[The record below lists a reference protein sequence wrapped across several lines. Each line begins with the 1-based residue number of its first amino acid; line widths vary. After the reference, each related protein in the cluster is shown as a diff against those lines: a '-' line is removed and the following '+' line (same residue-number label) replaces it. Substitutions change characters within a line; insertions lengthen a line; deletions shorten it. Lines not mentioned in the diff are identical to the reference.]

1 MDNLMNKL
9 LYAGLDTAEFDA
21 LRPEAVKE
29 TRKSLKGYT
38 LFAAVLF
45 ALLAAFGAFSGIASL
60 NRWYYVILA
69 IFNVVVWLCLEKRGV
84 KGETTLMALAYATI
98 AVLYAA
104 SIGLTLLHPS
114 LPALTII
121 VVMVLAP
128 FLFTDSPVYV
138 IALNILATVALC
150 LLSLNSKP
158 REVALDDSWNAISFC
173 MVSIAVTLMQRKQ
186 RFRALAKDRQ
196 IRYLSETDLMTGA
209 RNRNVYERVL
219 ERYPKVCKR
228 SLACVYVDVNG
239 LHSLNNTQGHK
250 SGDMMLQA
258 VAKALLECFGSD
270 HVYRIG
276 GDEFVAF
283 APDTEEAAVR
293 WDMKRIADLLAAS
306 GYDISGGI
314 AHSQVDDLD
323 IRRMLTDAE
332 HEMYGQKQQYYQQPG
347 HERRRQ

>member
-1 MDNLMNKL
+1 MNKL
-9 LYAGLDTAEFDA
+9 LYAGLDKAEFDA

-69 IFNVVVWLCLEKRGV
+69 VFNVTVWLCVEKKGV
-84 KGETTLMALAYATI
+84 KQGTTLMVLAYATI
-98 AVLYAA
+98 AVLYAV

-121 VVMVLAP
+121 AVMILTP

-138 IALNILATVALC
+138 IALNIVATVVLC
-150 LLSLNSKP
+150 MLSMKNKP
-158 REVALDDSWNAISFC
+158 REIAMDDCWNAISFC
-173 MVSIAVTLMQRKQ
+173 VVTIAAALMQRQ
-186 RFRALAKDRQ
+186 LRFRALAKDRH

-209 RNRNVYERVL
+209 RNRNVYECHV
-219 ERYPKVCKR
+219 ERYPGVCR
-228 SLACVYVDVNG
+228 QSLTCAYVDVNG
-239 LHSLNNTQGHK
+239 LHNLNNTQGHK
-250 SGDMMLQA
+250 SGDVMLQT
-258 VAKALLECFGSD
+258 VTGALLERFGAD

-283 APDTEEAAVR
+283 APDTEEDAVR
-293 WDMKRIADLLAAS
+293 WDMKRIADTLAAR
-306 GYDISGGI
+306 GYDISVGV
-314 AHSQVDDLD
+314 AHGQAGDMD
-323 IRRMLTDAE
+323 IRRMLADAE
-332 HEMYGQKQQYYQQPG
+332 HEMYGQKQLYYQQPG
-347 HERRRQ
+347 HERRRH

>member
-1 MDNLMNKL
+1 MNKL
-9 LYAGLDTAEFDA
+9 LYAGLDKAEFDA

-69 IFNVVVWLCLEKRGV
+69 IFNVAVWLCLEKRGV

-98 AVLYAA
+98 AVLYAV

-121 VVMVLAP
+121 AVMILTP

-219 ERYPKVCKR
+219 ERYPKGCKQ
-228 SLACVYVDVNG
+228 SLTCVYIDVNG
-239 LHSLNNTQGHK
+239 LHNLNNTQGHK
-250 SGDMMLQA
+250 SGDKMLQT
-258 VAKALLECFGSD
+258 VAKALLDRFGSE
-270 HVYRIG
+270 HVYRVG

-283 APDTEEAAVR
+283 APDVAEEVVAK
-293 WDMKRIADLLAAS
+293 DLKRISEGLSAQN
-306 GYDISGGI
+306 YDISVGI
-314 AHSQVDDLD
+314 ISGEKGAMDLQGM
-323 IRRMLTDAE
+323 IAE
-332 HEMYGQKQQYYQQPG
+332 AEKEMYRKKELYYQQPE
-347 HERRRQ
+347 HERRRR

>member
-9 LYAGLDTAEFDA
+9 LYAGLDKAEFDA
-21 LRPEAVKE
+21 LRPEAIKE

-69 IFNVVVWLCLEKRGV
+69 LFNVVVWLCLEKRGV

-98 AVLYAA
+98 AVLYAV

-121 VVMVLAP
+121 AVMILVP
-128 FLFTDSPVYV
+128 FLFTDSPVYI
-138 IALNILATVALC
+138 IALNIAATVVLC
-150 LLSLNSKP
+150 LLSLNYKP
-158 REVALDDSWNAISFC
+158 REIALDDSWNAVSFC
-173 MVSIAVTLMQRKQ
+173 VVSIAVTLMQRKL
-186 RFRALAKDRQ
+186 RFRALAKDRH

-228 SLACVYVDVNG
+228 ALACVYVDVNG

-314 AHSQVDDLD
+314 AHSHVDDLD

-332 HEMYGQKQQYYQQPG
+332 HEMYGQKQQYYQQSG